1 MKAKAEKKKSLW
13 REIWKNKA
21 VYLIMLPGIAWFV
34 LFAYGPMS
42 GLQLA
47 FKTYSMKLG
56 IWGSPWCGLEN
67 FEYVFRDPSF
77 LK

>member
-56 IWGSPWCGLEN
+56 IWGSHGVGWKILSMCSEILL
-67 FEYVFRDPSF
+67 F
-77 LK
+77 